1 MKKLIPI
8 LFFLTAGFWGTAQVR
23 WMTMSQALAAQ
34 KKEPRKILIDF
45 YADWCA
51 PCKDMEK
58 NTFNH
63 PEISKIINEKFYA
76 VKFESDGNEIVTFAG
91 HTFTNPDYKAKK
103 GKNPLHQ
110 FSRYMNINIIPTM
123 VFLDE
128 KTDPITSLS
137 GALKAK
143 EVEPYFSM
151 IATDEYK
158 NIKSRKEWE
167 SYQKKFRSRIK
178 E

>member
-1 MKKLIPI
+1 MKKNLLLTLFLIQ
-8 LFFLTAGFWGTAQVR
+8 TSGFAQVY
-23 WMTMSQALAAQ
+23 WMTMTQALAAQ
-34 KKEPRKILIDF
+34 KKEPKKILIDF

-51 PCKDMEK
+51 PCKEMDK
-58 NTFNH
+58 FTFNH
-63 PEISKIINEKFYA
+63 PEIAKIINENFYA
-76 VKFESDGNEIVTFAG
+76 VKFESDGNETVSFAG
-91 HTFTNPDYKAKK
+91 HTFINPDYKGKK
-103 GKNPLHQ
+103 SKSGLHQ
-110 FSRYMNINIIPTM
+110 FSKYMNINMIPTM

-151 IATDEYK
+151 IASNEYK
-158 NIKSRKEWE
+158 TIKTRKEWE
-167 SYQKKFRSRIK
+167 GYQKKFKSKIK

>member
-1 MKKLIPI
+1 MKKIILIF
-8 LFFLTAGFWGTAQVR
+8 LLTTGFFGIAQVR
-23 WMTMSQALAAQ
+23 WMTMTQALAAQ
-34 KKEPRKILIDF
+34 KKEPKKILIDF

-51 PCKDMEK
+51 PCKEMDRF
-58 NTFNH
+58 TFNH
-63 PEISKIINEKFYA
+63 PEIARIINEKFYA
-76 VKFESDGNEIVTFAG
+76 VKFESDGNETVSFAG
-91 HTFTNPDYKAKK
+91 HTFTNPDYKGKK
-103 GKNPLHQ
+103 SKNGLHQ
-110 FSRYMNINIIPTM
+110 FSKYMNINMIPTM

-143 EVEPYFSM
+143 EVEPYFTM

-167 SYQKKFRSRIK
+167 AYQKKFKSKIK

>member
-1 MKKLIPI
+1 MKKILLLTLFLIQ
-8 LFFLTAGFWGTAQVR
+8 TSGFAQVY
-23 WMTMSQALAAQ
+23 WMTMTQALAAQ
-34 KKEPRKILIDF
+34 KKEPKKILIDF

-51 PCKDMEK
+51 PCKEMDK
-58 NTFNH
+58 FTFNH
-63 PEISKIINEKFYA
+63 PEIAKIINENFYA
-76 VKFESDGNEIVTFAG
+76 VKFESDGNETVSFAG
-91 HTFTNPDYKAKK
+91 HTFINPDYKGKK
-103 GKNPLHQ
+103 SKSGLHQ
-110 FSRYMNINIIPTM
+110 FSKYMNINMIPTM

-151 IATDEYK
+151 IASNEYK
-158 NIKSRKEWE
+158 TIKTRKEWE
-167 SYQKKFRSRIK
+167 GYQKKFKSKIK

>member
-1 MKKLIPI
+1 MKKIFILTLILI
-8 LFFLTAGFWGTAQVR
+8 QVSSFAQVR
-23 WMTMSQALAAQ
+23 WMTMAQALAAQ
-34 KKEPRKILIDF
+34 KKEPKKIIIDF

-63 PEISKIINEKFYA
+63 PELAKIINEKFYA
-76 VKFESDGNEIVTFAG
+76 VKFESDGNETINFAG
-91 HTFTNPDYKAKK
+91 HTFTNPDYKSKK
-103 GKNPLHQ
+103 SKNGLHQ
-110 FSRYMNINIIPTM
+110 FSKYMNINIIPTM

-137 GALKAK
+137 GVLKAK
-143 EVEPYFSM
+143 EVEPYFTM
-151 IATDEYK
+151 IASDEYK

-167 SYQKKFRSRIK
+167 SYRKKFNSKIK
-178 E
+178 